1 MASANKMKANAAS
14 LNGADASF
22 MRIEVTSMLKLVALS
37 FLAMMVMFLFLVV
50 GYTAAPDVSRSD
62 YTSNAT
68 RCTSDFSLALFRSCS
83 GHNTTT
89 SSTLTS
95 GSVEAI
101 DELLQLSEDEQ
112 VPILSCMFD
121 ACTNSTNR
129 PYSSSSVETLQVAHY
144 SFGLNGFKHRNRY
157 FYLQVA
163 FPNKNRTED
172 HSFSVTMT
180 PHVKGFYKNS
190 SSGNRTFAQIIPEVR
205 QQTLAIQCI
214 KGSIFCED
222 QYFLRFGEI
231 DYTDYQVDVLFNS
244 SEGLLP
250 INGSDPRFM
259 KTWGTEAFTDWFIG
273 VKIFFLLI
281 SALLAIWYNTSLNK
295 LSVREQNLE
304 QGWVATLTVTLI
316 FFNDPFYVV
325 EASFGGNPVK
335 ILSVLFHV
343 TFFQVLLLFWL
354 VMLDNLRLQGKV
366 SGVSNSQFFTPK
378 IVYISF
384 FWLMNAIYHG
394 YMKYYANNDPT
405 WDPLATNANFALVQA
420 ICGAMSIFYVM
431 WFTYLVL
438 VSHQE
443 IRSRR
448 VRYRYLVLLTYF
460 MVIMAFV
467 GLGSG
472 AISPAPTSGGQ
483 WTWFQALFN
492 VYVYVIAYLYAPSSS
507 AMKNARKRAHDH
519 RGEADAEA
527 SPVLGEPVYPAPA
540 DLADVEIRGVD
551 VA

>member
-1 MASANKMKANAAS
+1 
-14 LNGADASF
+14 
-22 MRIEVTSMLKLVALS
+22 MRIEVMPMLKLVAMS
-37 FLAMMVMFLFLVV
+37 FLAIMVMFLFLVI
-50 GYTAAPDVSRSD
+50 GYGAAPDVSRSD
-62 YTSNAT
+62 YTSNGT
-68 RCTSDFSLALFRSCS
+68 RCTSDFSLALFRTCS
-83 GHNTTT
+83 GQNATT
-89 SSTLTS
+89 SSTAAS
-95 GSVEAI
+95 GSVAAI
-101 DELLQLSEDEQ
+101 DELLRLSEDEQ

-121 ACTNSTNR
+121 SCANATNR
-129 PYSSSSVETLQVAHY
+129 PVISSSVEQLQVAHY

-163 FPNKNRTED
+163 FPNKNKIED

-180 PHVKGFYKNS
+180 PHVKGFYQNS

-205 QQTLAIQCI
+205 QQTLTIQCT
-214 KGSIFCED
+214 KGITFCED

-231 DYTDYQVDVLFNS
+231 DYADYQVDVLFNS
-244 SEGLLP
+244 SQALP

-273 VKIFFLLI
+273 VKIFFLLV
-281 SALLAIWYNTSLNK
+281 SALVALWYNTNLNK
-295 LSVREQNLE
+295 LSAREQNLE
-304 QGWVATLTVTLI
+304 QGWVATLTITLI
-316 FFNDPFYVV
+316 LFNDPFYVV
-325 EASFGGNPVK
+325 EANFGGNSMK

-378 IVYISF
+378 IIYIAF

-472 AISPAPTSGGQ
+472 AISPAPSSGGQ

-492 VYVYVIAYLYAPSSS
+492 VYVYAIAYLYAPSSL
-507 AMKNARKRAHDH
+507 AMKSARKRAHDH
-519 RGEADAEA
+519 QGEVDAEA
-527 SPVLGEPVYPAPA
+527 SPVLGEPVHSAPM
-540 DLADVEIRGVD
+540 DLSDVEIRSVD